1 MSITRF
7 ISDRII
13 KGNKGKKNFLN
24 NFAFLKKKKKLFKEI
39 SMHGPHRHTLYLFIF

>member
-24 NFAFLKKKKKLFKEI
+24 NFAFFKKKKI
-39 SMHGPHRHTLYLFIF
+39 I